1 MVLGL
6 SFFTPIVSIVVIGL
20 SFSLVPAA
28 LWPSIPR
35 IVDEENIATAYGMMV
50 RHSSIT
56 HLLHPPHDTFAY
68 AVLHILYR
76 RQFKTPA
83 SR

>member
-1 MVLGL
+1 
-6 SFFTPIVSIVVIGL
+6 L

-50 RHSSIT
+50 RNRNFRWIIFLNHINAIATATDRHSKRW
-56 HLLHPPHDTFAY
+56 LGLD
-68 AVLHILYR
+68 
-76 RQFKTPA
+76 
-83 SR
+83 